1 MVRMMREGRL
11 RAPASD
17 GAGGGP
23 GLAEGDRDGPN
34 GPSPEELARREERRL
49 ARKARRRASR
59 REALLDSAREV
70 IIDEGLAF
78 TMDKVAA
85 GADVSKPA
93 LYYYFRSKEALIG
106 ALAVEVLRVETE
118 TLGRVIV
125 DADSGLEALAASV
138 RAKIELYR
146 RDPDA
151 FRILYLWA
159 PMLGVGEGVR
169 RSEMLPLQEVVT
181 HALEAKLIRDRELGR
196 IDRAADP
203 HRLAMIAWTSAQGIL
218 SLVLGAGDPEASPH
232 SLDELCEEACRIL
245 LRATAA

>member
-1 MVRMMREGRL
+1 M
-11 RAPASD
+11 
-17 GAGGGP
+17 
-23 GLAEGDRDGPN
+23 
-34 GPSPEELARREERRL
+34 

-106 ALAVEVLRVETE
+106 ALAVEVLRVEAE

-125 DADSGLEALAASV
+125 DAESGLEALVASV

-159 PMLGVGEGVR
+159 PMLGIGEGVR

-181 HALEAKLIRDRELGR
+181 HALEAKLTRDRERGR
-196 IDRAADP
+196 IDRGADP

-218 SLVLGAGDPEASPH
+218 SLVLGAGEPEASPH

-245 LRATAA
+245 LRATAPRAERGAGRGP